1 MLLSDKRNNSPPSI
15 LLNYQPLEFVQQYKY
30 FGVIL
35 SSNLCWSSHIQ
46 HIICSKGRKGSRHPL
61 PQYLTKH
68 PNTNNRLTIMKLYV
82 AQVRSASVESP
93 SAKDINY
100 LEMVQKFG
108 IRICSKDYHESYQNL
123 LDFYT
128 ITSEQEESCFCV
140 YVPSRTCVFP
150 K

>member
-1 MLLSDKRNNSPPSI
+1 
-15 LLNYQPLEFVQQYKY
+15 
-30 FGVIL
+30 
-35 SSNLCWSSHIQ
+35 
-46 HIICSKGRKGSRHPL
+46 
-61 PQYLTKH
+61 
-68 PNTNNRLTIMKLYV
+68 MKLYV

-140 YVPSRTCVFP
+140 YVPSTVLL
-150 K
+150 